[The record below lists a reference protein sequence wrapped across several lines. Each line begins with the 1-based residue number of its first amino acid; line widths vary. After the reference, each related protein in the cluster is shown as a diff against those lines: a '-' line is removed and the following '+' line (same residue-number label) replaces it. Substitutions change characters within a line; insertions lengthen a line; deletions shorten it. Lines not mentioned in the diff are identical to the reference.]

1 MHSLQAQ
8 AFFQVILN
16 NGIGL
21 APFTDDVSRGGAERF
36 PEWEIPA
43 SPISKLGISDAAVV
57 LHHLTPK
64 CGNYFITNPPS
75 WINHYICLNVPIL
88 VPTKLWPYKD
98 TDKCIAYLFLYCK
111 GPSIKYV
118 RAEGR
123 VPKSICSK
131 GGCVNLLL
139 EGFHL
144 VLTRWGGVKEIADF
158 SVG

>member
-64 CGNYFITNPPS
+64 CGNYFI
-75 WINHYICLNVPIL
+75 YVPIL
-88 VPTKLWPYKD
+88 TQVLNLCENEPKPLVRPRHREYTAKAIFWGHLKLQDRTTTFSW
-98 TDKCIAYLFLYCK
+98 
-111 GPSIKYV
+111 
-118 RAEGR
+118 
-123 VPKSICSK
+123 
-131 GGCVNLLL
+131 
-139 EGFHL
+139 
-144 VLTRWGGVKEIADF
+144 VKF
-158 SVG
+158 T